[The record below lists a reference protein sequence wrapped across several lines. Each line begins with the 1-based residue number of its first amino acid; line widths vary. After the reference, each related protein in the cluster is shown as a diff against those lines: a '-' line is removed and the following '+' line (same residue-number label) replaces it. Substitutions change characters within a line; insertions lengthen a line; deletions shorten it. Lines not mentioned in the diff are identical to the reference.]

1 MKLISFVFSFK
12 NEEKNLNELIKRVHE
27 EVKKLKNYDYELI
40 FVNDASDDNSEIILK
55 DLQKNF
61 PITIINMS
69 RTFGVGPCVLA
80 GFKHASGDCIV
91 YMDSDL
97 QDPPEIV
104 NKLLTKYENGADVVH
119 TIRTK
124 RLGESRFKLLITK
137 IAYKIINFLSDIKL
151 PNEAGDFKLISRKAL
166 DKILDQNEFRPYI
179 RGLSIWVGFKQAYVE
194 YVRESRFDGKTK
206 FPLLSAGP
214 VHQFIS
220 GITAYSLKPL
230 YLGIII
236 GMISILFSFS
246 LILYTLYTKFTG
258 LAVPGTAGIIITI
271 SFFSGIIL
279 FTLGITGIYIARV
292 FEEVRGRK
300 SYVIKEILKPKEN
313 EALKK

>member
-1 MKLISFVFSFK
+1 MKLISFVFSFR

-27 EVKKLKNYDYELI
+27 EVKKLKNYNYELI
-40 FVNDASDDNSEIILK
+40 FVNDDSDDNSEIILK

-80 GFKHASGDCIV
+80 GFKHTSGDCIV

-166 DKILDQNEFRPYI
+166 DKIL
-179 RGLSIWVGFKQAYVE
+179 
-194 YVRESRFDGKTK
+194 
-206 FPLLSAGP
+206 
-214 VHQFIS
+214 
-220 GITAYSLKPL
+220 
-230 YLGIII
+230 
-236 GMISILFSFS
+236 
-246 LILYTLYTKFTG
+246 
-258 LAVPGTAGIIITI
+258 
-271 SFFSGIIL
+271 
-279 FTLGITGIYIARV
+279 
-292 FEEVRGRK
+292 
-300 SYVIKEILKPKEN
+300 
-313 EALKK
+313 